1 MISKIIEIKK
11 LQQEIIEG
19 LSSNPKHLPSKLFY
33 DDKGSKLFDQ
43 ICELDEYYPT
53 RTELKIMQDNLRLIT
68 GHLKDV
74 DAIIELGSGNSM
86 KTKIL
91 LNNLHFLKYYIPVDI
106 SSSHLQKSADE
117 LKMQYVHLKILPV
130 TADYTVEFEVP
141 FEENMN
147 LKRLVYFPGS
157 TIGNFIPEQAREFLK
172 RIREIAKHNGALL
185 IGVDLVKDID
195 VLTKAYNDSEGVTE
209 AFNKNIL
216 SHINKI
222 FNSRINIDC
231 FRHEAIFNETDSRIE
246 MYLISLKDQEVRI
259 GDRIITFQK
268 DEPVLTEYSYKY
280 TIDGFRELC
289 EGIFKVKRIWTD
301 PHKYFSVQLLT

>member
-1 MISKIIEIKK
+1 MINKTIEIQKF
-11 LQQEIIEG
+11 QQEILEG
-19 LSSNPKHLPSKLFY
+19 LSSHPKHLPSKLFY
-33 DDKGSKLFDQ
+33 DDKGSKLFDR

-53 RTELKIMQDNLRLIT
+53 RTELKIMQDNLRLIS

-91 LNNLHFLKYYIPVDI
+91 LNNLHSLKYYIPVDI
-106 SSSHLQKSADE
+106 SSVHLQKSANE
-117 LKMQYVHLKILPV
+117 LKKQYVHLKILPV
-130 TADYTVEFEVP
+130 TADYTCEFEVP
-141 FEENMN
+141 FEENLN

-172 RIREIAKHNGALL
+172 RIREIAKHNGGLL
-185 IGVDLVKDID
+185 IGVDLVKDTD
-195 VLTKAYNDSEGVTE
+195 VLTKAYNDSEGITA

-222 FNSRINIDC
+222 FNSKIIIDC
-231 FRHEAIFNETDSRIE
+231 FRHEAIFNETGSRIE

-259 GDRIITFQK
+259 GDRIIIFRK

-280 TIDGFRELC
+280 TLDSFREIC

-301 PHKYFSVQLLT
+301 PQKYFSVILCS